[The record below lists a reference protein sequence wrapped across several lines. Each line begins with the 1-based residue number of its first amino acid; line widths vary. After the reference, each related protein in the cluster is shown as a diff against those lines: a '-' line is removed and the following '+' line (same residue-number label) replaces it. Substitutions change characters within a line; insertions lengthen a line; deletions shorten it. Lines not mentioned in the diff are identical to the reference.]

1 MANYV
6 KDLYNSYLKDD
17 DNYPGIIKEALGTAL
32 FFFAAETGA
41 ASPLRWG
48 LSYLMVSEV
57 TNCQM
62 LSTIALRNFAK
73 EGKYDWSSFQALL
86 KQFVGQAFGAYFGH
100 KFSAYYSGNAVDQVS
115 VAGDFTWEGFRL
127 DILPQLAMIFT
138 FLFFLNRTAKVSEH
152 RSLFVAFAVA
162 VAFLVNGSGFF
173 TPNRIFGAG
182 AGLADHDF
190 FADFWSLFSWIPKVF
205 NHAWEAYLM
214 TFIAGYVAHFFD
226 EYFF

>member
-1 MANYV
+1 MGNLKMANYV

-86 KQFVGQAFGAYFGH
+86 KQFVGQA
-100 KFSAYYSGNAVDQVS
+100 
-115 VAGDFTWEGFRL
+115 FRL